1 MDTNKGTGITAVKAA
16 SSQPTIAELQAR
28 IAELEAA
35 AQQQGEL
42 TIRINEFAKDEKGNI
57 LRDADGNPV
66 PGKGTIAVYGM
77 GKFPTSLYA
86 EQWERLLAPN
96 NVKRILEL
104 AKSPKASRK
113 DRTSKVAANGAVNGA
128 NGQQTAN
135 GATAATTQAA

>member
-1 MDTNKGTGITAVKAA
+1 MDNKTAVVN
-16 SSQPTIAELQAR
+16 QPTREQLLAR

-35 AQQQGEL
+35 SLQVGEL
-42 TIRINEFAKDEKGNI
+42 TIRINEFAKDEKGNVI
-57 LRDADGNPV
+57 IGQDGKPQ

-104 AKSPKASRK
+104 CKSPKASRK
-113 DRTSKVAANGAVNGA
+113 DRSAKGSEIAA
-128 NGQQTAN
+128 QTAPVPQQSAPS
-135 GATAATTQAA
+135 GPVEMAKTA

>member
-1 MDTNKGTGITAVKAA
+1 MENKQAVGIAAVKA
-16 SSQPTIAELQAR
+16 QEPTREQLLAK

-42 TIRINEFAKDEKGNI
+42 TIRINEFAKDAAGNV
-57 LRDADGNPV
+57 LKDTDGKPV

-113 DRTSKVAANGAVNGA
+113 DRSANGAAKVAANGA
-128 NGQQTAN
+128 NGQQTAPQ
-135 GATAATTQAA
+135 ATPQAANAA

>member
-1 MDTNKGTGITAVKAA
+1 MDSNHKTAVTAVN
-16 SSQPTIAELQAR
+16 QPTREQLLAR

-35 AQQQGEL
+35 SLQVGEL
-42 TIRINEFAKDEKGNI
+42 TIRINEFAKDEKGNVI
-57 LRDADGNPV
+57 IGQDGKPQ

-104 AKSPKASRK
+104 CKSPKASRK
-113 DRTSKVAANGAVNGA
+113 VRSAKGSEIAAPAAPVA
-128 NGQQTAN
+128 QQTAPQ
-135 GATAATTQAA
+135 APVEMAKTA